1 VSGSTAPCDA
11 DDVRRRFVVLSAL
24 RWLPNGLLVPVFA
37 LLWVDRGFT
46 LGQIGI
52 VFSVQ
57 AATVFIL
64 ELPTGGLADAF
75 GRRRVLILA
84 SMIDAVALAV
94 VLVADSMLLF
104 VSVALLMGV
113 YRALESGPLDAWV
126 VDCLHRSDPDAD
138 VEPVLGAGGV
148 AVGLSIAAGALA
160 SAALVALGPIGGV
173 EVLAAPVVVAVA
185 MRALDVV
192 VLHRLMTEPEESGRA
207 SFGDASRAVPE
218 TITDAF
224 RTVRGSFALAALIGV
239 EFFWGFGMVS
249 FETLA
254 PVRLA
259 EVGGG
264 TERAAAMF
272 GPAATAAWLVS
283 AAGASVSARLARRT
297 GTPAAAM
304 LFHAV
309 QAACVL
315 GMALVAGPLGVVAFY
330 LVTMGAHGGANPL
343 YKTLV
348 NEHATAAN
356 RTTVLSAASMAGF
369 PGFAIGGIALGMIA
383 DAGSTSLAMAV
394 GAVGLACAIPCYLPA
409 LRRRRVG
416 GPVEARSEPAEATG
430 PLVDADPSG

>member
-1 VSGSTAPCDA
+1 
-11 DDVRRRFVVLSAL
+11 
-24 RWLPNGLLVPVFA
+24 
-37 LLWVDRGFT
+37 
-46 LGQIGI
+46 
-52 VFSVQ
+52 
-57 AATVFIL
+57 
-64 ELPTGGLADAF
+64 
-75 GRRRVLILA
+75 
-84 SMIDAVALAV
+84 M
-94 VLVADSMLLF
+94 
-104 VSVALLMGV
+104 
-113 YRALESGPLDAWV
+113 SGPQ
-126 VDCLHRSDPDAD
+126 C
-138 VEPVLGAGGV
+138 GAGINSPS
-148 AVGLSIAAGALA
+148 LDSTSSSPL
-160 SAALVALGPIGGV
+160 AALVVAWQRQHGRHGLPWHGNRDPYRVWLSEIMLQQTQVSTVIPYFGRFV
-173 EVLAAPVVVAVA
+173 ERFPGIPELAAAPLAAVLALLNHAVEIDEQHHRRCHHQHVVGDGVQGQRDQHRVQVSAVFPDYMSPGA
-185 MRALDVV
+185 YLNRSK
-192 VLHRLMTEPEESGRA
+192 LHRLMTEPEESGRA